1 MRWRHFHAR
10 RSRTIIVVHRFL
22 GHRQFIFNRPD
33 AIRRILVEN
42 SGNYVRTAPTIRVL
56 GPVFGRG
63 LFLSTGEEWKRQ
75 RRTTASAFARRAVRI
90 LARHVA
96 AAGNSLIADL
106 MASAR
111 CQIDLV
117 PVLQRLALE
126 IIGSAMFSLEMKKY
140 GGEMRRLILRGRPTL
155 LDFVLPLEIPTP
167 FDFG

>member
-1 MRWRHFHAR
+1 M
-10 RSRTIIVVHRFL
+10 
-22 GHRQFIFNRPD
+22 
-33 AIRRILVEN
+33 E
-42 SGNYVRTAPTIRVL
+42 APTANHGL
-56 GPVFGRG
+56 G
-63 LFLSTGEEWKRQ
+63 
-75 RRTTASAFARRAVRI
+75 FARRAVRI
-90 LARHVA
+90 LTRHVA